1 MDEEQEQEQ
10 AIRTLDGLRRTIED
24 SYRESQETGDTRRMN
39 MAIQRF
45 RVRSRA
51 IQSSQ
56 PQAYGEWTKG
66 NARFLR
72 AIEEGRNPILC

>member
-1 MDEEQEQEQ
+1 MEPELEQ
-10 AIRTLDGLRRTIED
+10 AMQTLDTLRRTVED
-24 SYRESQETGDTRRMN
+24 SFREAQETGDSRRTN
-39 MAIQRF
+39 MALQRF

-56 PQAYGEWTKG
+56 PQAYQEWLKG

>member
-1 MDEEQEQEQ
+1 MDEELEQ
-10 AIRTLDGLRRTIED
+10 AVRTLDGLRRTIEE
-24 SYRESQETGDTRRMN
+24 SYRESQETGDTRRMD
-39 MAIQRF
+39 MAVQRF
-45 RVRSRA
+45 RVRSHA

-56 PQAYGEWTKG
+56 PQAYAEWCKG

>member
-1 MDEEQEQEQ
+1 MDEELEQ
-10 AIRTLDGLRRTIED
+10 AVRTLDGLRRTIED

-39 MAIQRF
+39 MALQRF
-45 RVRSRA
+45 RVRSRS

-56 PQAYGEWTKG
+56 PQAYAEWLKG

>member
-1 MDEEQEQEQ
+1 MDEELEQ

-39 MAIQRF
+39 MAVQRF

-56 PQAYGEWTKG
+56 PQAYTEWLKG
-66 NARFLR
+66 NARFLQ
-72 AIEEGRNPILC
+72 AIDEGRSPILC

>member
-1 MDEEQEQEQ
+1 MMDEELLEQ
-10 AIRTLDGLRRTIED
+10 AIRTLDGLRQTIEN

-39 MAIQRF
+39 MAVQRF

-56 PQAYGEWTKG
+56 PQAYAEWLKG

-72 AIEEGRNPILC
+72 AIDEGRSPIVC